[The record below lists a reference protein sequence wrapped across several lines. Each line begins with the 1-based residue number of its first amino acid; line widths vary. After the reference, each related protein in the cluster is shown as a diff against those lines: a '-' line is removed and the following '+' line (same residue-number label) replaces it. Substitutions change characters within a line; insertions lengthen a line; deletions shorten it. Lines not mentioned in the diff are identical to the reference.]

1 MASSKGSSGG
11 ASQLPSKP
19 EITAIKIN
27 NQLPRRQLTLI
38 AIAVLLHVLFWS
50 SLTTFVASLYLI
62 AADTGDDTNTPSE
75 ILTIASVST
84 AIIATVQTTYHW
96 QAFVSLAYILFH
108 TIFSLKQRIWKRQRR
123 DLFLVKKTS
132 YVAVRFAVTLCI
144 LWLLTSGWNLII
156 FARRPV
162 CLPAGASL
170 EGWEAGTTCVVGRI
184 GTAISMIAL

>member
-1 MASSKGSSGG
+1 MSSSKGSSGG
-11 ASQLPSKP
+11 ASQLPPKP
-19 EITAIKIN
+19 EITPIKIN
-27 NQLPRRQLTLI
+27 KQLPRRQLTLI
-38 AIAVLLHVLFWS
+38 AIVVLLHVLFWS
-50 SLTTFVASLYLI
+50 SLTTFVSSLYLI

-84 AIIATVQTTYHW
+84 AIMATVQTTYHW
-96 QAFVSLAYILFH
+96 QALVSLAYILLH

-123 DLFLVKKTS
+123 DPFLVKKTS